1 MAYINQAMNKRT
13 LKIIGMYLI
22 SLLCLVCFYYLETSS
37 FLQDLMEESNSSIT
51 NEFRE
56 NMVSGL
62 LKYASLVI
70 GASILLMTSFILIKE
85 KFSKDN

>member
-1 MAYINQAMNKRT
+1 MNKRT
-13 LKIIGMYLI
+13 LKIVVMYLI
-22 SLLCLVCFYYLETSS
+22 SFLCLVCFYYLETSS

-62 LKYASLVI
+62 LKYTLLVI